1 MVTMISA
8 AFQIGKENVH
18 FRIDYF
24 LQKIKIRNEIIQS
37 LTFLLCFVCSIVNYA
52 AEMGARFADNVSST
66 LQTGSRLKLEASGKS
81 AAFRHFRF
89 QRQAPGVGRLSRL
102 AIIGG
107 ACGKVLR
114 AQLLGPYAR

>member
-1 MVTMISA
+1 M
-8 AFQIGKENVH
+8 
-18 FRIDYF
+18 
-24 LQKIKIRNEIIQS
+24 
-37 LTFLLCFVCSIVNYA
+37 CFVCSIVNYA

-89 QRQAPGVGRLSRL
+89 QRQAPGVGKLSRL

-114 AQLLGPYAR
+114 AQLLGPYARYVLKFKMDVGQ

>member
-1 MVTMISA
+1 M
-8 AFQIGKENVH
+8 
-18 FRIDYF
+18 YF
-24 LQKIKIRNEIIQS
+24 G
-37 LTFLLCFVCSIVNYA
+37 CSIVNYA
-52 AEMGARFADNVSST
+52 AEMGARFADNVSTT

-81 AAFRHFRF
+81 PAFRHFRF

-114 AQLLGPYAR
+114 AQLLGPYARYVLKYKLGVGQKFIPKLYSRGTVV

>member
-1 MVTMISA
+1 
-8 AFQIGKENVH
+8 
-18 FRIDYF
+18 
-24 LQKIKIRNEIIQS
+24 
-37 LTFLLCFVCSIVNYA
+37 
-52 AEMGARFADNVSST
+52 MGARFADNVSST

-114 AQLLGPYAR
+114 AQLLGPYARYVLGYHKTRMRHDKIKYIKISM